1 MVVKAADEYRH
12 DQPVIEGLWADTLWV
27 SVVDREA
34 DIFGIIHF
42 QLTNKGYAR
51 YESLFVIDGVQQ
63 QYGNKHPLVVESDQ
77 GPWTDGVLK
86 YEVVKPLEEIR
97 ITFDWSRFAFD
108 LTFKGRFPVFDYD
121 DCVNGNP
128 FHVSMEAGGHFEQA
142 MHCTGDFEIRGGP
155 CKGETRQ
162 LDSWSHRDHSWS
174 ARFSDEPEWVPTQQ
188 NITGHYWPSIQ
199 TADSH
204 INVFGT
210 PDPTARVGGFISDA
224 NGSRAILSC
233 SCEWLMS
240 DNGRDAVGFR
250 YTIEMPDGETIH
262 VRTGRKYGQVKLW
275 LRGENDLENVFDC
288 YEPFFDYEIEET
300 GERGYGVSEYSVMPP
315 WPKWLV

>member
-1 MVVKAADEYRH
+1 MTTAADEYRH
-12 DQPVIEGLWADTLWV
+12 DQADVEGLWADTLWV

-34 DIFGIIHF
+34 NVFGIIHF

-63 QYGNKHPLVVESDQ
+63 QYGNKYPLAIESDK

-97 ITFDWSRFAFD
+97 ITFDWTRFAFD

-121 DCVNGNP
+121 DSVNGNP

-155 CKGETRQ
+155 CKGETRK

-174 ARFSDEPEWVPTQQ
+174 ARFSDEPAWEPTQQ
-188 NITGHYWPSIQ
+188 NINGHYWPSIQ
-199 TADSH
+199 LPNSH
-204 INVFGT
+204 INIFGT
-210 PDPTARVGGFISDA
+210 PDPAARIGGFISDDK
-224 NGSRAILSC
+224 GSRALLGG

-240 DNGRDAVGFR
+240 DNGRDLVAHR
-250 YTIEMPDGETIH
+250 YTLEMPDGETIH
-262 VRTGRKYGQVKLW
+262 VKTGRKHGQVKLW

-288 YEPFFDYEIEET
+288 YEPFFDYEVEET
-300 GERGYGVSEYSVMPP
+300 GEQGYGVSEYSVMGPG
-315 WPKWLV
+315 PKWLV